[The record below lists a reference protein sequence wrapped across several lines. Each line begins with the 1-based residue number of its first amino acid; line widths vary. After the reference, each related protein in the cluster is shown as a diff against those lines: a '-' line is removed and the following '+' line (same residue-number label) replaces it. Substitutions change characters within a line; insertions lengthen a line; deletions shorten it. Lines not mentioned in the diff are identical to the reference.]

1 MRGHRRRRIRAL
13 AVTAIVAAAAE
24 HHEISSRRATERKAF
39 TDAEI
44 TDGFFKTAFG
54 AELHLAGSGEPHSQV
69 RWSGAGVCGE
79 PRHARPRRPGRQVV
93 DDIRARMQHLDI
105 AMTENAAEANV
116 VVTLVRDRD
125 LPRAINK
132 IYGPDRAQLIQR
144 SLVPQ
149 CLASF
154 RKDESFRITHSDV
167 IVVADAGDF
176 IFYDCV
182 YEELLQALGPIN
194 DTSLVPWT
202 MFNDNVQMGFFDIYD
217 QYILNVLYDPRVR
230 PGMDIGRGARR
241 VAADHARG
249 ASLGRAR
256 QRSRTVVQRNDPSL
270 VVRKSGRP
278 DLRSRTS
285 DANAPRVRG
294 RRLKP
299 RSGDGQSRPT
309 AQAGGS
315 T

>member
-1 MRGHRRRRIRAL
+1 MRVT
-13 AVTAIVAAAAE
+13 AVTAFALAFTATAAAAAE

-39 TDAEI
+39 SDAEI

-54 AELHLAGSGEPHSQV
+54 AELHLAGAVNRIRKFVGPVRVYVENRARPDRGAQVSQV
-69 RWSGAGVCGE
+69 VE
-79 PRHARPRRPGRQVV
+79 
-93 DDIRARMQHLDI
+93 DIRARIQHLDI

-154 RKDESFRITHSDV
+154 RKDESFRITRSDV

-182 YEELLQALGPIN
+182 YEDLLQALGPIN
-194 DTSLVPWT
+194 DTNLVPWT

-217 QYILNVLYDPRVR
+217 QYILNVLYDPRVQ
-230 PGMDIGRGARR
+230 PGMDSDEVRAVLPQIMPTVRAWVAR
-241 VAADHARG
+241 V
-249 ASLGRAR
+249 
-256 QRSRTVVQRNDPSL
+256 NDL
-270 VVRKSGRP
+270 
-278 DLRSRTS
+278 D
-285 DANAPRVRG
+285 
-294 RRLKP
+294 
-299 RSGDGQSRPT
+299 Q
-309 AQAGGS
+309 
-315 T
+315 

>member
-1 MRGHRRRRIRAL
+1 VYVENRARPDRGAQ
-13 AVTAIVAAAAE
+13 V
-24 HHEISSRRATERKAF
+24 
-39 TDAEI
+39 
-44 TDGFFKTAFG
+44 
-54 AELHLAGSGEPHSQV
+54 SQV
-69 RWSGAGVCGE
+69 VE
-79 PRHARPRRPGRQVV
+79 
-93 DDIRARMQHLDI
+93 DIRTRIQHLDI
-105 AMTENAAEANV
+105 AMTENAAEANL

-154 RKDESFRITHSDV
+154 RKDESFRITRSDV

-217 QYILNVLYDPRVR
+217 QYILNVLYDPRVQ
-230 PGMDIGRGARR
+230 PGMDTDEVRAVLPQIMPAVRAWVAR
-241 VAADHARG
+241 V
-249 ASLGRAR
+249 
-256 QRSRTVVQRNDPSL
+256 NDL
-270 VVRKSGRP
+270 
-278 DLRSRTS
+278 D
-285 DANAPRVRG
+285 
-294 RRLKP
+294 
-299 RSGDGQSRPT
+299 Q
-309 AQAGGS
+309 
-315 T
+315 

>member
-1 MRGHRRRRIRAL
+1 MMMTRSSGTYRPMKVT
-13 AVTAIVAAAAE
+13 AVTAIALAASAIFASAAAE

-54 AELHLAGSGEPHSQV
+54 AELHLAGAVNRIRKFDGPV
-69 RWSGAGVCGE
+69 RVYVE
-79 PRHARPRRPGRQVV
+79 NRARPDRGAEVGQVV
-93 DDIRARMQHLDI
+93 DDIRTRVQHLDI
-105 AMTENAAEANV
+105 AMTDNVAEANV

-194 DTSLVPWT
+194 DTTLVPWT

-217 QYILNVLYDPRVR
+217 QYILNVLYDPRVQ
-230 PGMDIGRGARR
+230 PGMSMEEVRAVLPEIMPSVRAWVAR
-241 VAADHARG
+241 V
-249 ASLGRAR
+249 
-256 QRSRTVVQRNDPSL
+256 NDL
-270 VVRKSGRP
+270 
-278 DLRSRTS
+278 D
-285 DANAPRVRG
+285 
-294 RRLKP
+294 
-299 RSGDGQSRPT
+299 Q
-309 AQAGGS
+309 
-315 T
+315 

>member
-1 MRGHRRRRIRAL
+1 MRVT
-13 AVTAIVAAAAE
+13 AVTAFALAFTAIAAAAAE

-54 AELHLAGSGEPHSQV
+54 AELHLAGAVNRIRKFDGPVRVYVENRTRPDRGAQVSQV
-69 RWSGAGVCGE
+69 VE
-79 PRHARPRRPGRQVV
+79 
-93 DDIRARMQHLDI
+93 DIRARIQHLDI

-154 RKDESFRITHSDV
+154 RKDESFRIMRSDV

-194 DTSLVPWT
+194 DTNLVPWT

-217 QYILNVLYDPRVR
+217 QYILNVLYDPRVQ
-230 PGMDIGRGARR
+230 PGMDSDEVRAVLPQIMPAVRAWVAR
-241 VAADHARG
+241 V
-249 ASLGRAR
+249 
-256 QRSRTVVQRNDPSL
+256 NDL
-270 VVRKSGRP
+270 
-278 DLRSRTS
+278 D
-285 DANAPRVRG
+285 
-294 RRLKP
+294 
-299 RSGDGQSRPT
+299 Q
-309 AQAGGS
+309 
-315 T
+315 